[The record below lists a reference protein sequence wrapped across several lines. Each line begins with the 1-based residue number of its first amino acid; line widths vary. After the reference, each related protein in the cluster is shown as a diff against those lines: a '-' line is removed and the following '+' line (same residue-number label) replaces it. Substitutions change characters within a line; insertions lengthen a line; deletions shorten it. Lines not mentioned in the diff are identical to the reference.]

1 MRNVTFAEDK
11 THKANEVGGKSSQNV
26 KLPYKAKQLSVVFPS
41 EGVIYIRCKGLYDV
55 KHGSETLLMHDFHL
69 AACSTLC
76 VFSGVRLSVVLFFC
90 FFCALLKS

>member
-11 THKANEVGGKSSQNV
+11 NHKANEVGGKSSQNV